1 MSMSVV
7 GIIFSNIHDKNVPDL
22 TKSRTMASVP
32 FGCRYR
38 LIDFTLSNMVHS
50 GINHVGVITHY
61 NYQSLMDHLGSGKDW
76 DLARR
81 AGGIQILPPYITA
94 FANPQNFLYSTR
106 LEALKN
112 IISFISGCT
121 EDYVVLCDCD
131 VISNID
137 LNEIIDY
144 HIASHADAT
153 MMIKR
158 MYLTSEN
165 ANHVQTVK
173 SNDDGRLTA
182 VTEYTGRESGFSDIN
197 TNIWVMSRRFLESIV
212 TEAIAYNY
220 NSFIQDIVQK
230 NIGVYNFRIY
240 RHESY
245 FATIDSMQTYY
256 ICSMDLL
263 NERVRHGLFNVPG
276 RPILTKVRNSPP
288 TVYAE
293 GADVRN
299 SLVADGCI
307 INGTVENSVLF
318 RGVTVGRNTVIKN
331 SILMQDTIV
340 GDNVNLHAVITDK
353 NAVIRDGRTLSGH
366 ETLPFYIGKFTQ
378 I

>member
-1 MSMSVV
+1 MSVV
-7 GIIFSNIHDKNVPDL
+7 GIIFSNIHDKNIPEL
-22 TKSRTMASVP
+22 TQRRTMASVP

-50 GINHVGVITHY
+50 GINHIGVITHY

-137 LNEIIDY
+137 LSELIEY
-144 HIASHADAT
+144 HISTAADAT
-153 MMIKR
+153 LMIKR
-158 MYLTSEN
+158 MYLTRDN
-165 ANHVQTVK
+165 ANHVYTVK
-173 SNDDGRLTA
+173 CDSEGKLTDISS
-182 VTEYTGRESGFSDIN
+182 YTGRESGYADIS
-197 TNIWVMSRRFLESIV
+197 TNIWVMGRRFLESLV

-220 NSFIQDIVQK
+220 NSFIQDIVRK
-230 NIGVYNFRIY
+230 NLNARVINTF
-240 RHESY
+240 RHEGY
-245 FATIDSMQTYY
+245 FATIDSIQTYY
-256 ICSMDLL
+256 MCNMDLL
-263 NERVRHGLFNVPG
+263 NEEVRNNLFNVPG

-293 GADVRN
+293 GADVKN
-299 SLVADGCI
+299 SLVADGCV
-307 INGTVENSVLF
+307 INGKVENSVLF
-318 RGVTVGRNTVIKN
+318 RGVTVGKNSVVRN

-340 GDNVNLHAVITDK
+340 GDNVSLYAVIADK
-353 NAVIRDGRTLSGH
+353 NVVIRDGRNLSGH
-366 ETLPFYIGKFTQ
+366 ETLPFYISKLIQ

>member
-1 MSMSVV
+1 MSVV

-22 TKSRTMASVP
+22 TKRRTMASVP

-81 AGGIQILPPYITA
+81 AGGIQILPPFITA

-131 VISNID
+131 VIGNID
-137 LNEIIDY
+137 LNEMIDY
-144 HIASHADAT
+144 HIASRADAT
-153 MMIKR
+153 TMIKQ
-158 MYLTSEN
+158 MYLTNEN
-165 ANHVQTVK
+165 ANHVLTVK
-173 SNDDGRLTA
+173 SDGEEKLTA
-182 VTEYTGRESGFSDIN
+182 LTEYTGLESGYADIC
-197 TNIWVMSRRFLESIV
+197 TNIWVMNRRFLESVV

-220 NSFIQDIVQK
+220 NSFSKDIIQK
-230 NIGVYNFRIY
+230 NIGVYNFRVF
-240 RHESY
+240 RHEGY

-256 ICSMDLL
+256 MCSMDLL
-263 NERVRHGLFNVPG
+263 NEDVRHGLFNVPG

-293 GADVRN
+293 GASVRN

-318 RGVTVGRNTVIKN
+318 RGVTIGRNTHVKN

-340 GDNVNLHAVITDK
+340 GDNVELHAVITDK
-353 NAVIRDGRTLSGH
+353 NAVIRDGRSLSGH
-366 ETLPFYIGKFTQ
+366 ETLPFYIGKLAQ